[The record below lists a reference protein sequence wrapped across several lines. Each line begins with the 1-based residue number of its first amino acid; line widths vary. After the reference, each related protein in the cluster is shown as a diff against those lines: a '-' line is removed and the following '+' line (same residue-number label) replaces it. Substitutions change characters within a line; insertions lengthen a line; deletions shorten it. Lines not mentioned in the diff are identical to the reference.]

1 MKQYFKNNYNKVNYP
16 IGDDD
21 NPGLRNAQ
29 LGAIHSISSFFTL
42 NETKPALIVMPTGSG
57 KTAVLTMVPFV
68 LKSDKVLVVTP
79 AKMVRQQIKEEFSLL
94 KTLHKARVFKDKIDK
109 PEVYEM
115 KHKIE
120 NEDLES
126 IEKAEVVVATP
137 ICALS
142 LSKYSKY
149 KNLFDLTLIDEAHH
163 VPAKTWTEIL
173 LNMKHT
179 KKVLFTA
186 TPFRMDEKEIKGE
199 IIYNYPLSQA
209 YKDEIFGEIKYIPVK
224 KSEEKDKLISKKAE
238 EIYLLDQEEG
248 YKHYLMVRAKSK
260 AKSKKL
266 EKLYKENTELK
277 LKRVDSSM
285 AKSTAQ
291 KAIDQLK
298 DGELDGIIC
307 VNMLGE
313 GFDFPNLKIA
323 AVHGPHKS
331 LASTL
336 QFIGRFARTN
346 ASNIGTAKFIAMN
359 DEELKIENKS
369 LYKSDAV
376 WQEIIIDLSEQRVE
390 EEETQKNYVSS
401 YIDKNPENIDENQF
415 SLYGIKTNL
424 HAKIF
429 QVEDFDIEANFPDIC
444 AIKFGPFINENENT
458 VVAVGRNYFTPKWY
472 SGNRLK
478 DIENILFIIHYQES
492 TKLVFIYSQ
501 IKSESLY
508 EKIIESFS
516 SDYKNISR
524 YEMNRVLANL
534 NNREMFNTGMQH
546 RYEESGESYRIIAGS
561 DTSQNI
567 DPNTGKIFSAGHV
580 FCKADF
586 GEEEITIGYSSG
598 SKIWS
603 SSYGNLRE
611 FVRWCNKNGNK
622 IEDSTL
628 EVKTNTNFDYLP
640 VPKKLNEY
648 PDNIFLAS
656 FPGEVYAKPY
666 PIYSKED
673 DKKIGLIV
681 DLNVIIPQENISE
694 DEIELEFKLEEYQQN
709 VKCDLKGTY
718 SSNNSEIYIKAGR
731 DEIEIADYL
740 NEYPLTFRT
749 TDDKMITKDEISVG
763 NPGAISFS
771 KDNIEAINWE
781 LYDTDIRSEVE
792 TEEVGSNSIQ
802 ESLKEILL
810 ENAVFDFIIF
820 DHSTGEIADFIAVEV
835 TEDKFKMSLFH
846 VKSMGASNYN
856 SSTGDIYEVTG
867 QAVKSVIWL
876 KTKSSLLEKMEKRR
890 KSSHCQF
897 IKGDYDDFHEQFKKS
912 DKALRAKI
920 VIVQPSISKNQDM
933 PFKIQD
939 ILAASEYYIKRCGKV
954 NDFKIWGSE

>member
-1 MKQYFKNNYNKVNYP
+1 VSKYFQNNYNKINYP
-16 IGDDD
+16 IENDD

-42 NETKPALIVMPTGSG
+42 NETKPVLIVMPTGSG

-68 LKSDKVLVVTP
+68 LKSKKVLVVTP
-79 AKMVRQQIKEEFSLL
+79 AKMVRQQITEEFSLL
-94 KTLHKARVFKDKIDK
+94 KTLHKAGVFKAKISK

-120 NEDLES
+120 NEDLKLV
-126 IEKAEVVVATP
+126 EKADVVVATP

-142 LSKYSKY
+142 LTKCDKY
-149 KNLFDLTLIDEAHH
+149 KNLFGLTLIDEAHH

-199 IIYNYPLSQA
+199 MIYNYPLSQA
-209 YKDEIFGEIKYIPVK
+209 YKDEIFGDIKYIPVK
-224 KSEEKDKLISKKAE
+224 KSEEKDKLISEKAE
-238 EIYLLDQEEG
+238 EVYLSDKEKG
-248 YKHYLMVRAKSK
+248 YNHFLMVRAKSK
-260 AKSKKL
+260 AKSKSL
-266 EKLYKENTELK
+266 EKLYEENTGLK

-323 AVHGPHKS
+323 AIHDPHKS

-346 ASNIGTAKFIAMN
+346 ASDIGTAKFIAIN

-369 LYKSDAV
+369 LYTSDAV
-376 WQEIIIDLSEQRVE
+376 WQEIIIDLSEQKVE

-401 YIDKNPENIDENQF
+401 YIDKDIENIDESQF

-429 QVEDFDIEANFPDIC
+429 RVENFYIEADFPDAC
-444 AIKFGPFINENENT
+444 AIEFGPFINKNEKT
-458 VVAVGRNYFTPKWY
+458 VVAVGRNYITPKWY
-472 SGNRLK
+472 TGSRLQ
-478 DIENILFIIHYQES
+478 DEENVLFIIHYQES

-516 SDYKNISR
+516 CDYTKISR
-524 YEMNRVLANL
+524 FEMNRVLADLKNT
-534 NNREMFNTGMQH
+534 EMFNTGMQH
-546 RYEESGESYRIIAGS
+546 RYDESGESYRIIAGS

-580 FCKADF
+580 FCKAIL
-586 GEEEITIGYSSG
+586 GGEEITIGYSSG

-603 SSYGNLRE
+603 SSYGNLKDY
-611 FVRWCNKNGNK
+611 VNWCNLNGKK
-622 IEDSTL
+622 IFDSAV
-628 EVKTNTNFDYLP
+628 EVKTNTNFDYLSI
-640 VPKKLNEY
+640 PKKLEKY
-648 PDNIFLAS
+648 PENIFIVS
-656 FPGEVYAKPY
+656 FSGEVYTNPY
-666 PIYSKED
+666 PIYSREDNKE
-673 DKKIGLIV
+673 IGLIV
-681 DLNVIIPQENISE
+681 DLNILLTDHEE
-694 DEIELEFKLEEYQQN
+694 DCIKIKLKVEEYQQI
-709 VKCDLKGTY
+709 VSCDLEGNY
-718 SSNNSEIYIKAGR
+718 SADENTIYIRAGR
-731 DEIEIADYL
+731 EEIELVDYL
-740 NEYPLTFRT
+740 NEYPLIFRT
-749 TDDKMITKDEISVG
+749 TDDKMIERNEITIG
-763 NPGAISFS
+763 NPEAISFS
-771 KDNIEAINWE
+771 ADNIKVIDWD
-781 LYDTDIRSEVE
+781 LYNTDTTLEIASDESNN
-792 TEEVGSNSIQ
+792 NSIQ
-802 ESLKEILL
+802 ESLEKILL
-810 ENAVFDFIIF
+810 ENDALDYIIF
-820 DHSTGEIADFIAVEV
+820 DHSTGEIADFIAVEESENKV
-835 TEDKFKMSLFH
+835 KLSLFH
-846 VKSMGASNYN
+846 VKSMGATNYN
-856 SSTGDIYEVTG
+856 SSTGDIYEVSG
-867 QAVKSVIWL
+867 QAVKSIIWL
-876 KTKSSLLEKMEKRR
+876 KR
-890 KSSHCQF
+890 KSILLNKMRQRRRTNHCQF
-897 IKGDYDDFHEQFKKS
+897 LKGSFDEFYDQFRTS

-920 VIVQPSISKNQDM
+920 VIVQPSISKGEDM
-933 PFKIQD
+933 PPKIQE
-939 ILAASEYYIKRCGKV
+939 ILAASEYYIKRGGKV
-954 NDFKIWGSE
+954 NDFEIWGSA

>member
-1 MKQYFKNNYNKVNYP
+1 VSKYFQNNYNKINYP
-16 IGDDD
+16 IENDD

-42 NETKPALIVMPTGSG
+42 NETKPVLIVMPTGSG

-68 LKSDKVLVVTP
+68 LKSKKVLVVTP
-79 AKMVRQQIKEEFSLL
+79 AKMVRQQITEEFSLL
-94 KTLHKARVFKDKIDK
+94 KTLHKAGVFKAKISK

-126 IEKAEVVVATP
+126 VEKADVVVATP

-142 LSKYSKY
+142 LTKCDKY
-149 KNLFDLTLIDEAHH
+149 KNLFGLTLIDEAHH

-199 IIYNYPLSQA
+199 MIYNYPLSQA
-209 YKDEIFGEIKYIPVK
+209 YKDEIFGDIKYIPVK
-224 KSEEKDKLISKKAE
+224 KSEEKDKLISEKAE
-238 EIYLLDQEEG
+238 EVYLSDQEKG
-248 YKHYLMVRAKSK
+248 YNHFLMVRAKSK
-260 AKSKKL
+260 AKSKSL
-266 EKLYKENTELK
+266 EKLYEENTRLK

-323 AVHGPHKS
+323 AVHDPHKS

-346 ASNIGTAKFIAMN
+346 ASDIGTAKFIAMN

-369 LYKSDAV
+369 LYTSDAV
-376 WQEIIIDLSEQRVE
+376 WQEIIIDLSEQKVE
-390 EEETQKNYVSS
+390 EEEIQKNYISS
-401 YIDKNPENIDENQF
+401 YIDKDIENIDESQF
-415 SLYGIKTNL
+415 SLHGIKTNL

-429 QVEDFDIEANFPDIC
+429 RVEDFYIEADFPDAC
-444 AIKFGPFINENENT
+444 AIKFGPFVNEEEKT
-458 VVAVGRNYFTPKWY
+458 VVAVGRNYITPKWY
-472 SGNRLK
+472 IGNRLQ
-478 DIENILFIIHYQES
+478 DEENVLFIIHYQES
-492 TKLVFIYSQ
+492 TKLAFIYSQ
-501 IKSESLY
+501 TKSESLY

-516 SDYKNISR
+516 SDYKKISR
-524 YEMNRVLANL
+524 YQMNRVLANL
-534 NNREMFNTGMQH
+534 KNTEMFNTGMQH
-546 RYEESGESYRIIAGS
+546 RYNESGESYRIISGS
-561 DTSQNI
+561 DTSRNI
-567 DPNTGKIFSAGHV
+567 DPNTGEIFSAGHV
-580 FCKADF
+580 FCKAVL

-603 SSYGNLRE
+603 SSYGNLKE
-611 FVRWCNKNGNK
+611 FVSWCNINGKK
-622 IEDSTL
+622 IADSAL

-656 FPGEVYAKPY
+656 FPGEVYTNPY
-666 PIYSKED
+666 PIYSRED
-673 DKKIGLIV
+673 NKKIGLIV
-681 DLNVIIPQENISE
+681 DLNILIPENNSG
-694 DEIELEFKLEEYQQN
+694 DEIEVEFKLEEYQQN
-709 VKCDLKGTY
+709 VRCDLEGNY
-718 SSNNSEIYIKAGR
+718 SSSESKIYIKAGR
-731 DEIEIADYL
+731 NEIEFADYL
-740 NEYPLTFRT
+740 NDYPLIFRT

-763 NPGAISFS
+763 NPDAISFS
-771 KDNIEAINWE
+771 TDNIKAIDWE
-781 LYDTDIRSEVE
+781 FYNTDIRSEVTSGE
-792 TEEVGSNSIQ
+792 AGKNSIQ
-802 ESLKEILL
+802 DSLREILL
-810 ENAVFDFIIF
+810 EDDLFDYIIF
-820 DHSTGEIADFIAVEV
+820 DHATGEIADFIAVEE
-835 TEDKFKMSLFH
+835 TENKFKLSLFH
-846 VKSMGASNYN
+846 VKSMGAKNYN

-867 QAVKSVIWL
+867 QAVKSIIWL
-876 KTKSSLLEKMEKRR
+876 KRKSILLSKMKQRR
-890 KSSHCQF
+890 RSSHCQF
-897 IKGDYDDFHEQFKKS
+897 IKGDYDDFYEQFRIS

-920 VIVQPSISKNQDM
+920 VIVQPSISKNKDM
-933 PFKIQD
+933 PSKIQK
-939 ILAASEYYIKRCGKV
+939 ILAASEYYIKRGGKV
-954 NDFKIWGSE
+954 NNFEVWGSA